1 MRALQPHCVTAGRS
15 EGLPGVS
22 TTARQGI
29 LLGVQL
35 VRFIKRLTSSFRTPD
50 CRQISPEA
58 IKTKKHEACE
68 GLRASEVVREAWIV
82 SLQLHRQI
90 LELNRGGCSS
100 ALITPFFDYT
110 SIRIAVKSK
119 KILAL
124 FKVIKNP

>member
-1 MRALQPHCVTAGRS
+1 MVPGCVVRALQPHCVTARRS

-22 TTARQGI
+22 TSARKGI
-29 LLGVQL
+29 LLGVPL

-58 IKTKKHEACE
+58 IKTKKHKACE

-82 SLQLHRQI
+82 SLQLYRQI

-100 ALITPFFDYT
+100 DLIMLFFDYT
-110 SIRIAVKSK
+110 GIRFAVKSK
-119 KILAL
+119 KNSDPI
-124 FKVIKNP
+124 